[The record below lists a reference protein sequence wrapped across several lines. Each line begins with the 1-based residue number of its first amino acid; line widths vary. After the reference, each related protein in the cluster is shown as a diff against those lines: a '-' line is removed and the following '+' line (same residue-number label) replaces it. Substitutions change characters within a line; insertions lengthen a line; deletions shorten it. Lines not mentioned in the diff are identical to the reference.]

1 MRLSPVTV
9 DSVVITAI
17 YTALLAW
24 GFGVGVRQVWQ
35 GFYRP
40 NELLNPLFRDR
51 QAMRIFVFHLVVVSA
66 DLFLC
71 GPLSVHYK
79 SPLWYWG
86 GRVGLLSCSL
96 PLAAYFNRNP
106 QSFGTLIGQW
116 VRVRN
121 VFEIGA
127 HVLVAAAA
135 VNWFHYYG
143 LLWWLVAYR
152 YLDVGPRRLFQTFY
166 DTPAKLAARP
176 WAPVLNWAVITT
188 IYVLAFFAIYYQK
201 VIYAA
206 PPAEDLAEH
215 VPSIVEVAS
224 VLAIN
229 IGIALTS
236 WSMIAK
242 YTGQSTVGLDR

>member
-1 MRLSPVTV
+1 MPLSPVTA
-9 DSVVITAI
+9 DSVVITVI
-17 YTALLAW
+17 YTVLLAW
-24 GFGVGVRQVWQ
+24 GLAVGVRQVWQ
-35 GFYRP
+35 GFRRP
-40 NELLNPLFRDR
+40 DELLNPLFRDR
-51 QAMRIFVFHLVVVSA
+51 QAMRIFTFHLVVVYA

-71 GPLSVHYK
+71 GPLSLHYK

-86 GRVGLLSCSL
+86 GRVALLSGSL
-96 PLAAYFNRNP
+96 PMAAYFNRNP
-106 QSFGTLIGQW
+106 QSFGTLIGHW

-121 VFEIGA
+121 LFEFGA
-127 HVLVAAAA
+127 HVLVAAAT

-152 YLDVGPRRLFQTFY
+152 SLDVGPRRLFQTLY
-166 DTPAKLAARP
+166 NTPAKLAARP

-188 IYVLAFFAIYYQK
+188 VYVFAFLAIYYQK
-201 VIYAA
+201 VIYAV

-215 VPSIVEVAS
+215 VPSIVEGVS

-236 WSMIAK
+236 WNMIAK
-242 YTGQSTVGLDR
+242 YTGQSIAGSDR